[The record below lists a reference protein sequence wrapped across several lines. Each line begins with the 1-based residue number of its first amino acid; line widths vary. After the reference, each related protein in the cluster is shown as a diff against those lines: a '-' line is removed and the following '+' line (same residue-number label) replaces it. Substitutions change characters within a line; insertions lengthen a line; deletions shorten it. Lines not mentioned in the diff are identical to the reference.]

1 MKKTNEIKNIIKYLE
16 KLNWEKL
23 EKVEFHTQNILEML
37 FQNRKII
44 SLFLKNVLQD
54 KTLISL
60 AEHYDFFDKIVLYV
74 DKKNRFRI
82 RLHIFSGDTSTK
94 YRPHCHRWNYSSVI
108 LKGSYK
114 HFIYGTEDN
123 INENIDLKDLNPI
136 IIREEKTHSIYTL
149 SHKVFHSIETQPD
162 TVSVIIRG
170 PAVKDRFLI
179 MDKLTDKKWWE
190 YGRESET
197 IEEIKRKQVS
207 LKHIQNLIEKLYKL
221 KILE

>member
-1 MKKTNEIKNIIKYLE
+1 
-16 KLNWEKL
+16 
-23 EKVEFHTQNILEML
+23 VV
-37 FQNRKII
+37 R
-44 SLFLKNVLQD
+44 D
-54 KTLISL
+54 KDLISL

-74 DKKNRFRI
+74 DKKDRFRI

-108 LKGSYK
+108 LNNGYK

-123 INENIDLKDLNPI
+123 INEKTNFKDLKPI
-136 IIREEKTHSIYTL
+136 IIREEKQGTIYTL
-149 SHKVFHSIETQPD
+149 SHKVFHSIEAQAN

-170 PAVKDRFLI
+170 TAVKDRFLI
-179 MDKLTDKKWWE
+179 MDRLTKRKWYE

-207 LKHIQNLIEKLYKL
+207 LEHIKNLIEKLYKL

>member
-1 MKKTNEIKNIIKYLE
+1 MI
-16 KLNWEKL
+16 
-23 EKVEFHTQNILEML
+23 
-37 FQNRKII
+37 
-44 SLFLKNVLQD
+44 
-54 KTLISL
+54 
-60 AEHYDFFDKIVLYV
+60 FFDKIVLYV
-74 DKKNRFRI
+74 DKKDRFRI

-108 LKGSYK
+108 LNNGYK

-123 INENIDLKDLNPI
+123 INEKTNFKDLKPI
-136 IIREEKTHSIYTL
+136 IIREEKQGTIYTL
-149 SHKVFHSIETQPD
+149 SHKVFHSIEAQAN

-170 PAVKDRFLI
+170 TAVKDRFLI
-179 MDKLTDKKWWE
+179 MDRLTKRKWYE

-207 LKHIQNLIEKLYKL
+207 LEHIKNLIEKLYKL